1 MCRACSMHNSRRTF
15 SLQEINPPDPYSM
28 KKTFKPA
35 DLNKIRTGSLKQRK
49 SLVKR
54 DKLGSPCKPSV
65 SFQGFIDSLPE
76 ILAAKDFREI
86 VQRLIKARQG
96 ERVIIWG
103 MGAHVIKVG
112 LSPIL
117 IDLMEQG
124 FITCLA
130 LNGAGVIHDVEMALM
145 GSTSEDVAAELDSG
159 DFGMSGETASFING
173 AVARGVKAGYG
184 FGESIGRALLASKF
198 PYVKESIIAAACSRN
213 IPVTVH
219 VAMGTDIIHMH
230 PSCDGAAFGEG
241 SHRDFRLLTD
251 VVGSLQ
257 GGAYL
262 NVGSSVILPE
272 VFLKA
277 LNVARNLGNKVNNFT
292 TVTMDFIR
300 HYRPMTNVVQRPV
313 MKGGKGF
320 VLVGHHEIMVPL
332 LAAALKQ
339 G

>member
-1 MCRACSMHNSRRTF
+1 VCRACSMHNSRRTF

-262 NVGSSVILPE
+262 NVGSAVILPE

-277 LNVARNLGNKVNNFT
+277 LNVARNLGHAVNNFT

-300 HYRPMTNVVQRPV
+300 HYRPLTNVAQRPV

>member
-1 MCRACSMHNSRRTF
+1 MQGMQCALLLKNIF
-15 SLQEINPPDPYSM
+15 SPRNKSPDPYSM

-35 DLNKIRTGSLKQRK
+35 DLNKIRPCSLKQRK

-65 SFQGFIDSLPE
+65 SFQGFIDRLPE

-184 FGESIGRALLASKF
+184 FGESVGRALLASKF
-198 PYVKESIIAAACSRN
+198 PYVKESIIAAACSRK

-251 VVGSLQ
+251 VVGSLE

-262 NVGSSVILPE
+262 NVGSAVILPE

-277 LNVARNLGNKVNNFT
+277 LNVARNLGHAVNNFT

-300 HYRPMTNVVQRPV
+300 HYRPLTNVAQRPV

>member
-1 MCRACSMHNSRRTF
+1 
-15 SLQEINPPDPYSM
+15 M
-28 KKTFKPA
+28 KKSFKPV
-35 DLNKIRTGSLKQRK
+35 DLQKVRTGSLKDRK

-54 DKLGSPCKPSV
+54 DKRGSPCTAPV
-65 SFQGFIDSLPE
+65 SFREFIDSLPGM
-76 ILAAKDFREI
+76 LAAKDFREI
-86 VQRLIKARQG
+86 VQRVIKARQG

-112 LSPIL
+112 LSPII

-145 GSTSEDVAAELDSG
+145 GSTSEDVAAELDRG
-159 DFGMSGETASFING
+159 DFGMSGETAAFIND
-173 AVARGVKAGYG
+173 AVSRGVKAGYG
-184 FGESIGRALLASKF
+184 LGESVGRALLESTF
-198 PYVKESIIAAACSRN
+198 PYAQESIIAAACSRN

>member
-1 MCRACSMHNSRRTF
+1 
-15 SLQEINPPDPYSM
+15 M
-28 KKTFKPA
+28 KKSFKPV
-35 DLNKIRTGSLKQRK
+35 DLQKVRTGSLKDRK

-65 SFQGFIDSLPE
+65 SFQSFIDSLPE

-184 FGESIGRALLASKF
+184 FGESVGRALLASKF

-262 NVGSSVILPE
+262 NVGSAVILPE

-277 LNVARNLGNKVNNFT
+277 LNVARNLGHAVNNFT

-300 HYRPMTNVVQRPV
+300 HYRPLTNVAQRPV

>member
-1 MCRACSMHNSRRTF
+1 MQCALLLKNIF
-15 SLQEINPPDPYSM
+15 SPSEKPPDPYSM

-35 DLNKIRTGSLKQRK
+35 DLNKIRTCSLKQRK

-76 ILAAKDFREI
+76 ILAAKDFKEI
-86 VQRLIKARQG
+86 VQRVIKARQG

-145 GSTSEDVAAELDSG
+145 GSTSEDVSAELDSG

-184 FGESIGRALLASKF
+184 LGESVGRALLASKF

-262 NVGSSVILPE
+262 NVGSAVILPE

-277 LNVARNLGNKVNNFT
+277 LNVARNLGHAVNNFT

-300 HYRPMTNVVQRPV
+300 HYRPLTNVAQRPV

>member
-1 MCRACSMHNSRRTF
+1 
-15 SLQEINPPDPYSM
+15 M

-262 NVGSSVILPE
+262 NVGSAVILPE
-272 VFLKA
+272 VFLKV
-277 LNVARNLGNKVNNFT
+277 LNVARNLGHAVNNFT

-300 HYRPMTNVVQRPV
+300 HYRPLTNVAQRPV

>member
-1 MCRACSMHNSRRTF
+1 
-15 SLQEINPPDPYSM
+15 M

-35 DLNKIRTGSLKQRK
+35 DLKKIRTCSLKKRK
-49 SLVKR
+49 SLVQR
-54 DKLGSPCKPSV
+54 DKLGSPCAASA
-65 SFQGFIDSLPE
+65 SFGEFLNSLPE

-86 VQRLIKARQG
+86 VQRLARARRNR
-96 ERVIIWG
+96 RVIIWG

-112 LSPIL
+112 LSAVL

-124 FITCLA
+124 FISCIA
-130 LNGAGVIHDVEMALM
+130 LNGAGVIHDVEMAM
-145 GSTSEDVAAELDSG
+145 TGNTSEDVAAELDSG
-159 DFGMSGETASFING
+159 DFGMSGETASFINA
-173 AVARGVKAGYG
+173 AVARGMKEGRG
-184 FGESIGRALLASKF
+184 LGESVGRALLESRF
-198 PYVKESIIAAACSRN
+198 PYLKESIIAAACSLN

-219 VAMGTDIIHMH
+219 VAIGTDIIHMH
-230 PSCDGAAFGEG
+230 PSFDGAAFGEA
-241 SHRDFRLLTD
+241 SHRDFRLLTA

-277 LNVARNLGNKVNNFT
+277 LNVARNLGNTVNNFT
-292 TVTMDFIR
+292 TVTLDFIR

-320 VLVGHHEIMVPL
+320 ALVGHHEIMVPL

>member
-1 MCRACSMHNSRRTF
+1 
-15 SLQEINPPDPYSM
+15 M
-28 KKTFKPA
+28 KKSFKPV
-35 DLNKIRTGSLKQRK
+35 DLQKVRTGSLKDRK

-54 DKLGSPCKPSV
+54 DKQGSPCTAPV
-65 SFQGFIDSLPE
+65 SFREFIDSLPE

-86 VQRLIKARQG
+86 VQRVIKARQG

-159 DFGMSGETASFING
+159 DFGMSGETAAFIND
-173 AVARGVKAGYG
+173 AVSRGVKAGYG
-184 FGESIGRALLASKF
+184 LGESVGRALLESTF
-198 PYVKESIIAAACSRN
+198 PYVQESIIAAACSRN

-241 SHRDFRLLTD
+241 SHRDFRLLTA

-320 VLVGHHEIMVPL
+320 ALVGHHEIMVPL

>member
-1 MCRACSMHNSRRTF
+1 MQSALLLKNIF
-15 SLQEINPPDPYSM
+15 SPKNKPPDQSIM
-28 KKTFKPA
+28 KKSFKPA
-35 DLNKIRTGSLKQRK
+35 DLKKIRTCSLKKRK
-49 SLVKR
+49 SLVQR
-54 DKLGSPCKPSV
+54 DRLGSPCSASA
-65 SFQGFIDSLPE
+65 SFGEFLDSLPG
-76 ILAAKDFREI
+76 ILAANDFREI
-86 VQRLIKARQG
+86 AQRISCARRDK
-96 ERVIIWG
+96 RVIIWG

-112 LSPIL
+112 LSAVL

-124 FITCLA
+124 FISCIA
-130 LNGAGVIHDVEMALM
+130 LNGAGVIHDVEMAM
-145 GSTSEDVAAELDSG
+145 TGSTSEDVAEELESG

-184 FGESIGRALLASKF
+184 LGESVGRALLKSKF
-198 PYVKESIIAAACSRN
+198 PYVKESIIAAACLRS

-230 PSCDGAAFGEG
+230 PSCSGAAFGEG
-241 SHRDFRLLTD
+241 SHRDFRLLTT
-251 VVGSLQ
+251 VVASLQ

-277 LNVARNLGNKVNNFT
+277 LNVARNLGNTVNNFT

-313 MKGGKGF
+313 MKSGKGF
-320 VLVGHHEIMVPL
+320 ALVGHHEIMVPL

>member
-1 MCRACSMHNSRRTF
+1 
-15 SLQEINPPDPYSM
+15 M

-54 DKLGSPCKPSV
+54 DKLGSPCKLSV

-76 ILAAKDFREI
+76 IFAAKDFREI

-184 FGESIGRALLASKF
+184 FGESVGRALLASKF

-262 NVGSSVILPE
+262 NVGSAVIMPE

-277 LNVARNLGNKVNNFT
+277 LNVARNLGHAVNNFT

-300 HYRPMTNVVQRPV
+300 HYRPLTNVAQRPV

>member
-1 MCRACSMHNSRRTF
+1 MNKAFR
-15 SLQEINPPDPYSM
+15 
-28 KKTFKPA
+28 PA
-35 DLNKIRTGSLKQRK
+35 NLKKIRTRSLKRRK
-49 SLVKR
+49 SLVQR
-54 DKLGSPCKPSV
+54 DKLGAPCSATA
-65 SFQGFIDSLPE
+65 SFGEFLNSLPD

-86 VQRLIKARQG
+86 VQRLAAARRDK
-96 ERVIIWG
+96 RVIIWG

-112 LSPIL
+112 LSAVL

-124 FITCLA
+124 FVSCVA
-130 LNGAGVIHDVEMALM
+130 LNGAGVIHDVEMAM
-145 GSTSEDVAAELDSG
+145 SGNTSEDVAAELENG
-159 DFGMSGETASFING
+159 DFGMSGETAAFINN
-173 AVARGVKAGYG
+173 AVARGVKGG
-184 FGESIGRALLASKF
+184 CGLGEAVGRALLKSKF
-198 PYVKESIIAAACSRN
+198 PYVKESIIAAACSRG

-219 VAMGTDIIHMH
+219 VALGTDIIHMH
-230 PSCDGAAFGEG
+230 PSCSGAAFGEG
-241 SHRDFRLLTD
+241 SHRDFRLLTS

-277 LNVARNLGNKVNNFT
+277 LNVARNLGNRVNNFT

-313 MKGGKGF
+313 MSGGKGF
-320 VLVGHHEIMVPL
+320 ALVGHHEIMVPL

>member
-1 MCRACSMHNSRRTF
+1 
-15 SLQEINPPDPYSM
+15 M
-28 KKTFKPA
+28 KKTYKPA
-35 DLNKIRTGSLKQRK
+35 DLSSVRTCSLKKRK

-54 DKLGSPCKPSV
+54 DKLGTPCRPSV
-65 SFQGFIDSLPE
+65 SLRGFLDSLPE
-76 ILAAKDFREI
+76 ILAAKDLREI
-86 VQRLIKARQG
+86 VQRLGTAR
-96 ERVIIWG
+96 RRNRPIIWG

-112 LSPIL
+112 LAAVL
-117 IDLMEQG
+117 IDLMDRG
-124 FITCLA
+124 FISCIA
-130 LNGAGVIHDVEMALM
+130 LNGAGVIHDVEMAM
-145 GSTSEDVAAELDSG
+145 TGSTSEDVSAELERG
-159 DFGMSGETASFING
+159 DFGMSGETASFINN

-184 FGESIGRALLASKF
+184 LGESAGRALLASRY
-198 PYVKESIIAAACSRN
+198 PHVKESIIAAAVSRA

-219 VAMGTDIIHMH
+219 VAIGTDIIHMH

-241 SHRDFRLLTD
+241 SHRDFRLLTA
-251 VVGSLQ
+251 VVASLQ

-277 LNVARNLGNKVNNFT
+277 LNVARNLGSRVSNFT

-313 MKGGKGF
+313 MNGGKGF
-320 VLVGHHEIMVPL
+320 ALVGHHEIMVPL

-339 G
+339 D

>member
-1 MCRACSMHNSRRTF
+1 MQCALLLKNIF
-15 SLQEINPPDPYSM
+15 SPSEKPPDPYSM

-35 DLNKIRTGSLKQRK
+35 DLNKIRTCSLKQRK

-76 ILAAKDFREI
+76 ILAAKDFKEI
-86 VQRLIKARQG
+86 VQRVIKARQG

-145 GSTSEDVAAELDSG
+145 GSTSEDVSAELDSG

-173 AVARGVKAGYG
+173 AVVRGVKAGYG
-184 FGESIGRALLASKF
+184 LGESVGRALLASKF

-262 NVGSSVILPE
+262 NVGSAVILPE

-277 LNVARNLGNKVNNFT
+277 LNVARNLGHAVNNFT

-300 HYRPMTNVVQRPV
+300 HYRPLTNVAQRPV

>member
-1 MCRACSMHNSRRTF
+1 
-15 SLQEINPPDPYSM
+15 M
-28 KKTFKPA
+28 KKSFKPA
-35 DLNKIRTGSLKQRK
+35 DLNKVRTCSLKKRK

-54 DKLGSPCKPSV
+54 DRTGAACTASA
-65 SFQGFIDSLPE
+65 SFREFIDSLPE

-86 VQRLIKARQG
+86 VQRIIKARRDK
-96 ERVIIWG
+96 RVIIWG

-112 LSPIL
+112 LSPLL

-130 LNGAGVIHDVEMALM
+130 LNGAGVIHDAEMAM
-145 GSTSEDVAAELDSG
+145 TGSTSEDVAAELENG
-159 DFGMSGETASFING
+159 DFGMSGETASFINS
-173 AVARGVKAGYG
+173 AISRGVKEGCG
-184 FGESIGRALLASKF
+184 LGESVGRALLASRF
-198 PYVKESIIAAACSRN
+198 PYVKESIIAAACSRG

-230 PSCDGAAFGEG
+230 PSCDGAAIGEG
-241 SHRDFRLLTD
+241 SHRDFRLLTA

-262 NVGSSVILPE
+262 NVGSAVILPE

-277 LNVARNLGNKVNNFT
+277 LNVARNLGHKADNFT

-300 HYRPMTNVVQRPV
+300 HYRPLTNVAQRPV
-313 MKGGKGF
+313 MKGGKGY

>member
-1 MCRACSMHNSRRTF
+1 
-15 SLQEINPPDPYSM
+15 M

-35 DLNKIRTGSLKQRK
+35 DLNKIRTCSLKQRK

-54 DKLGSPCKPSV
+54 DKLGTPCKPSV
-65 SFQGFIDSLPE
+65 SFKGFLDSLPG
-76 ILAAKDFREI
+76 ILAANDFREI
-86 VQRLIKARQG
+86 VRRLAKARRAN
-96 ERVIIWG
+96 RVIIWG

-112 LSPIL
+112 LSAVL
-117 IDLMEQG
+117 VDLMEQG
-124 FITCLA
+124 FISCLA
-130 LNGAGVIHDVEMALM
+130 LNGAGVIHDVEMAM
-145 GSTSEDVAAELDSG
+145 SGNTSEDVAAELESG
-159 DFGMSGETASFING
+159 DFGMSGETASFINN
-173 AVARGVKAGYG
+173 AVSRGVKEGLG
-184 FGESIGRALLASKF
+184 FGESVGRSLLASRY
-198 PYVKESIIAAACSRN
+198 PYVKESIIAAAVSRN

-241 SHRDFRLLTD
+241 SHRDFRLLIG
-251 VVGSLQ
+251 VVGGLQ
-257 GGAYL
+257 AGAYL

-277 LNVARNLGNKVNNFT
+277 LNVARNLGNRVDNFT

-320 VLVGHHEIMVPL
+320 ALVGHHEIMVPL

>member
-1 MCRACSMHNSRRTF
+1 MNR
-15 SLQEINPPDPYSM
+15 PDPYSM

-54 DKLGSPCKPSV
+54 DKLGSPCTAVRFLPGNLLTASRK
-65 SFQGFIDSLPE
+65 SLRQK
-76 ILAAKDFREI
+76 ISG
-86 VQRLIKARQG
+86 RLCSGLPGPVGASGSLSGAWARMLLKWACQ
-96 ERVIIWG
+96 
-103 MGAHVIKVG
+103 
-112 LSPIL
+112 PIL

-184 FGESIGRALLASKF
+184 FGESVGRALLASKF

-277 LNVARNLGNKVNNFT
+277 LNVARNLGNTVNNFT